1 LFGAVE
7 RAVFKP
13 RKENIMPLEEKPAN
27 PVPTA
32 YVPLGIPISATDLD
46 MVSEVLVQ
54 TVERLG
60 ILR

>member
-1 LFGAVE
+1 
-7 RAVFKP
+7 
-13 RKENIMPLEEKPAN
+13 MPLEEKPAN